1 MEKTFTV
8 NVPDDL
14 WLDLWTEENTAEY
27 TYSGAESINVVVS
40 LTDTFEII
48 RWSEDAIEG
57 ANEDTEQIVVLD
69 ANTHTSIAK
78 TLQGSVSDYEY
89 TYTTITNHDDS
100 THDEMSNP
108 QITDIYEAS
117 WSKSNGFELVAI
129 IKETETMNER
139 AAKERLAYVVKYD
152 NAYDYDDAIQGVID
166 TFKAAMATYLTTMAT
181 VYPWRYVTI
190 DDTVIPRIP
199 ASLVTTFNTL
209 PEIS

>member
-14 WLDLWTEENTAEY
+14 WVDLWTEENTAEY

-40 LTDTFEII
+40 LTGTFDIV
-48 RWSEDAIEG
+48 RWSEDAIED
-57 ANEDTEQIVVLD
+57 ANEDTEQVVVLD

-108 QITDIYEAS
+108 QITDMYEAS
-117 WSKSNGFELVAI
+117 WTPVGGFEIVAI
-129 IKETETMNER
+129 IKEPETMNER
-139 AAKERLAYVVKYD
+139 VARERLAYVVKYD

-166 TFKAAMATYLTTMAT
+166 TFTAAMATYLTTMAT

>member
-14 WLDLWTEENTAEY
+14 WVDLWTEEKTAEY
-27 TYSGAESINVVVS
+27 TYSGPASINVLVA

-48 RWSEDAIEG
+48 RWSEDAIED
-57 ANEDTEQIVVLD
+57 ANEDTEQVVVLD
-69 ANTHTSIAK
+69 ADTHTSIAK
-78 TLQGSVSDYEY
+78 ALQGSVSDYEY
-89 TYTTITNHDDS
+89 TYTTITNHDGS
-100 THDEMSNP
+100 THDEINNP
-108 QITDIYEAS
+108 QINDIYEVS
-117 WSKSNGFELVAI
+117 WTPAGGFELVAI
-129 IKETETMNER
+129 IKQPETMNER
-139 AAKERLAYVVKYD
+139 IARERLAYVVKYD
-152 NAYDYDDAIQGVID
+152 NAYDYDDATQGVID

-199 ASLVTTFNTL
+199 ASLVSTFNTL

>member
-40 LTDTFEII
+40 LTGTFDIV
-48 RWSEDAIEG
+48 RWSEDAIED
-57 ANEDTEQIVVLD
+57 ANEDTEQVVVLD

-108 QITDIYEAS
+108 QITDMYEAS
-117 WSKSNGFELVAI
+117 WTPVGGFEIVAI
-129 IKETETMNER
+129 IKEPETMNER
-139 AAKERLAYVVKYD
+139 VARERLAYVVKYD

-181 VYPWRYVTI
+181 VYPWRYVI
-190 DDTVIPRIP
+190 LRKIFRLSAHPFSFQSQDLLIMH
-199 ASLVTTFNTL
+199 
-209 PEIS
+209 